1 MTGTVH
7 RFATT
12 FCLLMSFLPAL
23 LLALSFSRV
32 RDQLSDAR
40 LSEDSVFRRLN
51 VLIITLGL
59 TLYVIHL
66 QCVLP
71 AVCTRRRRRHQK
83 NVGEICGRQMTASL
97 NRRLLGRRN
106 RRTTGFP
113 VGDIFRVWRGHTHT
127 HTHVR
132 ESRVRQVS

>member
-1 MTGTVH
+1 MAGTVH

-32 RDQLSDAR
+32 RDQLSDACFNFPTVECVNYNPR
-40 LSEDSVFRRLN
+40 SNPIRYTFTMR
-51 VLIITLGL
+51 ITGCLHSP
-59 TLYVIHL
+59 TS
-66 QCVLP
+66 P
-71 AVCTRRRRRHQK
+71 TPK

-132 ESRVRQVS
+132 VSRVRQVS